1 MVDIETK
8 SAKEKHQ
15 LNWRLTLIVAIFS
28 AFICALLIPSLPQAL
43 ADKKTNFSLT
53 VLHTNDLH
61 AHDQSFQDRGKMVGG
76 MARLGHLIRQ
86 LRKESKNVIVADAGD
101 IFQGT
106 PFFTYYQGEIEV
118 AMLNMI
124 GYDFYTI
131 GNHEFD
137 AGAINLAKQLEKAK
151 FDVLNCNLD
160 ADALPQLKKL
170 LKPSVVK
177 TIDGHKVG
185 IIGAITPDIETLS
198 LSRDGVVLQRDSSQT
213 NREMSW
219 VAPIKKEVEQV
230 AAQGVDKIILV
241 THCGLDADKILA
253 REIPQI
259 DAIIGGH
266 SHTRLDTPVV
276 VEHGD
281 GSQTIIV
288 QTGSYGRN
296 LGKLDLVF
304 DKNGLINSK
313 DTHYK
318 LLHITDDISED
329 NDIKDYLA
337 LKGQPLQTL
346 KDTVLSY
353 ASHDFDNNFRGM
365 KTDSALGD
373 LICDSFYEAGISDN
387 AEITLEN
394 RGGIRSR
401 IEKGA
406 VNLEKVEELLPFDNH
421 LVFAD
426 VSGERLKKTLEHSVA
441 GATGGKF
448 LDVHGLKFAYDQ
460 ERKIG
465 DRLVFV
471 LAEKNKVWQEVEP
484 QSTYRIGMTDY
495 SFKGGEG
502 YQFPDAKNVK
512 YTDQKLNEYLKR
524 YLLKHPKIKP
534 QYGDRIA
541 YLSGSLMPALGNT
554 NNNSNLQN
562 SPLANCSAIKVAA
575 FTADKLGVTTVFN
588 DTTGGSTVL
597 PLAEPEL
604 ITEAVPLKEFGK
616 RVARQQSQLKRYI
629 ALVAEGKSTSKNTK
643 LVKAVSYPVSIEDLK
658 ANFSAI
664 K

>member
-1 MVDIETK
+1 MTI
-8 SAKEKHQ
+8 
-15 LNWRLTLIVAIFS
+15 
-28 AFICALLIPSLPQAL
+28 
-43 ADKKTNFSLT
+43 
-53 VLHTNDLH
+53 LHTNDLH
-61 AHDQSFQDRGKMVGG
+61 AHDQSFQDRGKLVGG

-86 LRKESKNVIVADAGD
+86 LRKEQKNVVVADAGD

-106 PFFTYYQGEIEV
+106 PFFTYYLGEVEV

-151 FDVLNCNLD
+151 FDILNCNLN

-170 LKPSVVK
+170 LKPSVIK
-177 TIDGHKVG
+177 TIDGQKVAFV
-185 IIGAITPDIETLS
+185 GAITPDIETLS
-198 LSRDGVVLQRDSSQT
+198 LSRDGVVLQRDSSEKSK
-213 NREMSW
+213 NLNWLGPIRE
-219 VAPIKKEVEQV
+219 EVERV
-230 AAQGVDKIILV
+230 ANQGVDKIILV
-241 THCGLDADKILA
+241 THCGLEVDKILA
-253 REIPQI
+253 REIPQV

-276 VEHGD
+276 VEHQD
-281 GSQTIIV
+281 GSQTMIV

-296 LGKLDLVF
+296 LGKLDLCF
-304 DKNGLINSK
+304 DKQGCINSK

-318 LLHITDDISED
+318 LFHITDEIAEDKDIR
-329 NDIKDYLA
+329 DYLA

-353 ASHDFDNNFRGM
+353 ASHDFDNNFRAM

-406 VNLEKVEELLPFDNH
+406 INLEKIEELLPFDNH

-448 LDVHGLKFAYDQ
+448 LDVHGLKFAYDS
-460 ERKIG
+460 ERKSG
-465 DRLVFV
+465 DRIVFA
-471 LAEKNKVWQEVEP
+471 LAEKNKIWQELQP

-502 YQFPDAKNVK
+502 YQFPDAKNIK
-512 YTDQKLNEYLKR
+512 YTDLKLNEYLKN
-524 YLLKHPKIKP
+524 YLVKHPKIKP
-534 QYGDRIA
+534 HYGDRIA
-541 YLSGSLMPALGNT
+541 YLSGSL
-554 NNNSNLQN
+554 LQAVGKN
-562 SPLANCSAIKVAA
+562 QFTDSPLANCSSIKVSA
-575 FTADKLGVTTVFN
+575 FTANEKGVTTVFK
-588 DTTGGSTVL
+588 DTTGSSSVL
-597 PLAEPEL
+597 PLTNPEL
-604 ITEAVPLKEFGK
+604 IVESVPLKEFAK
-616 RVARQQSQLKRYI
+616 RIARQKAQLKRYI
-629 ALVAEGKSTSKNTK
+629 TIVAEGQSMGKRSSQESSRNSQQSNKSSKF
-643 LVKAVSYPVSIEDLK
+643 VKAVSYPVSIDELK
-658 ANFSAI
+658 ENFAGLN
-664 K
+664 